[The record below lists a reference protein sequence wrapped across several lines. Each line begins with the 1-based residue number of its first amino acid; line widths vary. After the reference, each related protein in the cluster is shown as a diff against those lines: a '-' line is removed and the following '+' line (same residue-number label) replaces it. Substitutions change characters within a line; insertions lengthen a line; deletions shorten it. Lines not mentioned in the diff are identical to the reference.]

1 MKKLA
6 TTLFGLFLVATSFA
20 NVNGNEITL
29 PTNEIILTATTQ
41 VTSNTVTVLD
51 QVMDVM
57 ILSKK
62 HKPRSKAT
70 GGPRVVVETCAS
82 KCEDDL

>member
-20 NVNGNEITL
+20 NVKGHAVTKIEKLN
-29 PTNEIILTATTQ
+29 ATTQ
-41 VTSNTVTVLD
+41 TVQNKTTLNNLKN
-51 QVMDVM
+51 VMT
-57 ILSKK
+57 LNA
-62 HKPRSKAT
+62 KAAI
-70 GGPRVVVETCAS
+70 GGPRVVVQTCKD

>member
-20 NVNGNEITL
+20 NVKGHAVTK
-29 PTNEIILTATTQ
+29 TQKFDTTTQ
-41 VTSNTVTVLD
+41 ITHKTNATIN
-51 QVMDVM
+51 QINKVMA
-57 ILSKK
+57 IQKTAK
-62 HKPRSKAT
+62 
-70 GGPRVVVETCAS
+70 GGPVVVVQGCKS

>member
-20 NVNGNEITL
+20 NVKGQEVTK
-29 PTNEIILTATTQ
+29 TQKFDTTTQ
-41 VTSNTVTVLD
+41 VAHKTNATLNQINKVIALNT
-51 QVMDVM
+51 
-57 ILSKK
+57 
-62 HKPRSKAT
+62 KAAV
-70 GGPRVVVETCAS
+70 GGPVLVVQGCKS

>member
-20 NVNGNEITL
+20 NVKGQEVTKIQKFDT
-29 PTNEIILTATTQ
+29 TTQ
-41 VTSNTVTVLD
+41 ITHKTNATLN
-51 QVMDVM
+51 QINKVMA
-57 ILSKK
+57 LNA
-62 HKPRSKAT
+62 KAAV
-70 GGPRVVVETCAS
+70 GGPVVVVQGCVT